1 MPVAFDLGDRQPMDS
16 QLNERLLNFGQFVR
30 PNHCD
35 NFDHELLS
43 RLEAPTERSSENV
56 WALMASD

>member
-1 MPVAFDLGDRQPMDS
+1 MDS
-16 QLNERLLNFGQFVR
+16 GLDERLLNLDQFVR

-43 RLEAPTERSSENV
+43 RLEVPTERSGENV